1 MNRQDPH
8 LPLLSEAVVEYLD
21 NDFRVVRA
29 GAFVR
34 CAVTGERISLEDL
47 RYWSVERQQAFA
59 SPEAVLKGRGE
70 AMKTD

>member
-70 AMKTD
+70 VMKTG

>member
-70 AMKTD
+70 VMKTD